1 MRRIK
6 LGKGLLRSLFPS
18 SSNNNGSSKQKKTT
32 SKKSNKTYSN
42 NNNASVYGCPTF
54 LGGGRRRNCQQ
65 PYELHQ
71 EGASSPPSSSD
82 DESRGHEDL
91 LLSQNNDN
99 NGYGGG
105 DGKTEKKC
113 GQQLWDTPAV
123 DQQEEDER
131 QQHGGD
137 EDKAEAN
144 VGSPTTVACS
154 LSDEKVVAEDQD
166 NNDEQ
171 LQNIDARNKMIIAEK
186 FESDTKVVEMPVD
199 KEHLKVGGDQCVPLQ
214 EQFSLNNKLE
224 EQQQQKDQDTSP
236 SRDEAR
242 RRAIARRQR
251 ILSSASTR
259 FQAIAETASFDTSEY
274 SSPPHRQL
282 FRRRQQQQQQQ
293 PKREV
298 SVDVQGTLD
307 PPAVSSGLG
316 SQTNKKFSSVVF
328 YDSTQHNAHD
338 ISSPTCVAETQY
350 FESGNAK
357 KDFVTCDSFND
368 SNCTSTDANSI
379 SFFVLLLCP
388 QNRIFELVE
397 ISDAP
402 LHSTVGDILRHIPLH
417 VTDERLL
424 GKKYIGLCRPADR
437 TEFIDLSLPAFHTKN
452 PQISGD
458 AEEDEDCIPFDYIHE
473 SDVLVAIL
481 KGSTCY
487 QMSKISK
494 PILRNKKFKEMIRR
508 RRRRFAAAKGTKK
521 KRRKSS
527 KKKFTNTKSPTNE
540 IYIHDDSSIVS
551 GITCVKPVRSSGQNE
566 DAVREDPA
574 SLCKMLEAL
583 SKKLHDVDKD
593 EIFLP
598 DDENSSA
605 GSSKRSMNSGRLEK
619 VKRRATVETQSSSF
633 EAQYKNIGFK
643 MSPQM
648 LAMELAQTIED
659 IFADNHVE
667 IVAVDDLDYG
677 NDGAGNFDNDDDS
690 FVTAR
695 SHRTKST
702 VGTLRSLGLSQ
713 SPVRPKPNVVIQEGN
728 KTKNAFREYKFAETM
743 EENALAAQI
752 EAMAAQ
758 ADAAFEERPKK
769 GLSQIAGL
777 PAADEKVETSDNSRS
792 NIATEIPAPKA
803 ASPSITH
810 NLDESFET
818 TFEVVP
824 DNFGCED
831 TQEAAII
838 TYGASDK
845 DAMTRKFLTA
855 STSTVTKMVAANQG
869 RVNEVHVLQSLGCTI
884 VCIAAN
890 YMSQVRK
897 NGSQLHAPKASE
909 VLQSAMFLAFMV
921 NGQKYLAKV
930 TQK

>member
-18 SSNNNGSSKQKKTT
+18 SSNNNGSSKKKKAT
-32 SKKSNKTYSN
+32 SKKSNKTSSSN

-54 LGGGRRRNCQQ
+54 LGGVRRRNCQQ

-105 DGKTEKKC
+105 DGRTEKC
-113 GQQLWDTPAV
+113 GQQLRDTPAV
-123 DQQEEDER
+123 NQQEEDER
-131 QQHGGD
+131 EQHDGGD

-144 VGSPTTVACS
+144 VGSPTTVACT

-166 NNDEQ
+166 NNEQ
-171 LQNIDARNKMIIAEK
+171 LQNIVAWKKMIIADK
-186 FESDTKVVEMPVD
+186 FESDTKVETLVE
-199 KEHLKVGGDQCVPLQ
+199 KEHLKVGGDQL
-214 EQFSLNNKLE
+214 
-224 EQQQQKDQDTSP
+224 QKDQDTSP

-259 FQAIAETASFDTSEY
+259 FQAIAETASFDTSEF

-282 FRRRQQQQQQQ
+282 FRRRQKQQQQQQ

-298 SVDVQGTLD
+298 SIDVHGTLD

-350 FESGNAK
+350 FESGNAN

-437 TEFIDLSLPAFHTKN
+437 TEFIDLRLPAFHTKN
-452 PQISGD
+452 PQMSGD

-508 RRRRFAAAKGTKK
+508 RRRRFAAANATKK

-527 KKKFTNTKSPTNE
+527 KKKFTNAKSPTNE

-551 GITCVKPVRSSGQNE
+551 GITCAKPVRSSGQKE
-566 DAVREDPA
+566 DAAREDPA

-619 VKRRATVETQSSSF
+619 VKRRATVETHSSH
-633 EAQYKNIGFK
+633 EAQCNNIGFK

-667 IVAVDDLDYG
+667 IVAVDADQDDG
-677 NDGAGNFDNDDDS
+677 NDDAGNFDNDDDS

-702 VGTLRSLGLSQ
+702 AGTLRSLGLQ
-713 SPVRPKPNVVIQEGN
+713 SPVRPKPNVVTQEGN

-777 PAADEKVETSDNSRS
+777 PAAVEKVETSDNSRS
-792 NIATEIPAPKA
+792 NIGTDNIPAPKA

-824 DNFGCED
+824 DNFLCED

-845 DAMTRKFLTA
+845 DVMTRKFLTA

-897 NGSQLHAPKASE
+897 SGSQLHAPKTSE

>member
-18 SSNNNGSSKQKKTT
+18 SSNNNNGSSKQKKTT
-32 SKKSNKTYSN
+32 SKKSNKTSSN
-42 NNNASVYGCPTF
+42 NNNINVYGCRTF

-71 EGASSPPSSSD
+71 EGESSPPSSSD

-91 LLSQNNDN
+91 LLSKNNNND

-105 DGKTEKKC
+105 VDGKTEKKC
-113 GQQLWDTPAV
+113 GQQLRDTPAV
-123 DQQEEDER
+123 DQQEDER
-131 QQHGGD
+131 EQHNEDD

-144 VGSPTTVACS
+144 VGGSPTTVACT
-154 LSDEKVVAEDQD
+154 LSDEKVVVEDHD
-166 NNDEQ
+166 NSEQ
-171 LQNIDARNKMIIAEK
+171 LQNIE
-186 FESDTKVVEMPVD
+186 TPVVE
-199 KEHLKVGGDQCVPLQ
+199 KEHLKVGGGQCGVPQQ
-214 EQFSLNNKLE
+214 EQFLLNNKLE
-224 EQQQQKDQDTSP
+224 EQQQQKGQDTSL

-274 SSPPHRQL
+274 SSPPHPQI

-293 PKREV
+293 QQQQPKREM
-298 SVDVQGTLD
+298 SVDVLGTLD
-307 PPAVSSGLG
+307 PPAVSSGLR

-328 YDSTQHNAHD
+328 YDSMQHHAHD
-338 ISSPTCVAETQY
+338 NSSPTCVAETQY
-350 FESGNAK
+350 FESGNAN

-368 SNCTSTDANSI
+368 SNCTNTDANSI

-388 QNRIFELVE
+388 LNRIFELVE

-437 TEFIDLSLPAFHTKN
+437 TEFIDLRLPAFHTIN
-452 PQISGD
+452 PQISGV

-508 RRRRFAAAKGTKK
+508 RRRRFAAANATKK

-527 KKKFTNTKSPTNE
+527 KKKFTNAKSPTNE
-540 IYIHDDSSIVS
+540 IYIHDDISVVS
-551 GITCVKPVRSSGQNE
+551 GITCAKPLRSPGQKE
-566 DAVREDPA
+566 DAVREDPT

-583 SKKLHDVDKD
+583 SNKLHDVDKD
-593 EIFLP
+593 VIFLP

-605 GSSKRSMNSGRLEK
+605 GSSKHSMNSGRLEK
-619 VKRRATVETQSSSF
+619 VKRRATVETHSSH
-633 EAQYKNIGFK
+633 EAMGFK

-667 IVAVDDLDYG
+667 IVAVDADQH
-677 NDGAGNFDNDDDS
+677 DGHDDAGNFDNDDDS

-702 VGTLRSLGLSQ
+702 VGTLRSLGFQ
-713 SPVRPKPNVVIQEGN
+713 SPVRPKLNVVTPEGN
-728 KTKNAFREYKFAETM
+728 KMKNAFREYKFAETM

-758 ADAAFEERPKK
+758 ADVAFEERPKK
-769 GLSQIAGL
+769 GLSQFAGL
-777 PAADEKVETSDNSRS
+777 PPTVEKMETPDNSRS
-792 NIATEIPAPKA
+792 SIATEISLPKT

-810 NLDESFET
+810 DVEESFET
-818 TFEVVP
+818 TFEVGP
-824 DNFGCED
+824 DKFGCED

-838 TYGASDK
+838 TYGASEK
-845 DAMTRKFLTA
+845 DVMTRKFLTA
-855 STSTVTKMVAANQG
+855 STATVTKMVAANQG

-897 NGSQLHAPKASE
+897 SGSQLHAPKTSE

>member
-1 MRRIK
+1 
-6 LGKGLLRSLFPS
+6 
-18 SSNNNGSSKQKKTT
+18 T
-32 SKKSNKTYSN
+32 SKKSNKTSSSN

-54 LGGGRRRNCQQ
+54 LGGVRRRNCQQ

-91 LLSQNNDN
+91 LLSKNNNNDNN

-105 DGKTEKKC
+105 DGRRTEKC
-113 GQQLWDTPAV
+113 GQQLRDTPPTV
-123 DQQEEDER
+123 DQQEHER
-131 QQHGGD
+131 QQHDGGD

-166 NNDEQ
+166 NNEQ
-171 LQNIDARNKMIIAEK
+171 LQNIVAWNKMIIADK
-186 FESDTKVVEMPVD
+186 FESDTKVETLVE
-199 KEHLKVGGDQCVPLQ
+199 KEHLKVGSD
-214 EQFSLNNKLE
+214 
-224 EQQQQKDQDTSP
+224 QQQKDQGTSP

-282 FRRRQQQQQQQ
+282 FRRRQKQQQQQQ

-298 SVDVQGTLD
+298 SIDVHGTLD

-328 YDSTQHNAHD
+328 YDSTQHIND

-350 FESGNAK
+350 FESGNAN

-437 TEFIDLSLPAFHTKN
+437 TEFIDLRLPAFHTKN

-458 AEEDEDCIPFDYIHE
+458 AEEEEDCIPFDYIHE

-508 RRRRFAAAKGTKK
+508 RRRRFAAANATKK

-527 KKKFTNTKSPTNE
+527 KKKFTNAKSPTNE

-551 GITCVKPVRSSGQNE
+551 GITCAKPLRTSGQKE
-566 DAVREDPA
+566 DAAREDPA

-619 VKRRATVETQSSSF
+619 
-633 EAQYKNIGFK
+633 
-643 MSPQM
+643 
-648 LAMELAQTIED
+648 
-659 IFADNHVE
+659 
-667 IVAVDDLDYG
+667 
-677 NDGAGNFDNDDDS
+677 
-690 FVTAR
+690 
-695 SHRTKST
+695 ST
-702 VGTLRSLGLSQ
+702 VGTLRSLGRLQ
-713 SPVRPKPNVVIQEGN
+713 SPVRPKPNVVTQEGN

-777 PAADEKVETSDNSRS
+777 PAAVEKVETSDNSRS
-792 NIATEIPAPKA
+792 NIATDNIPAPKA

-810 NLDESFET
+810 NLDKSFET

-845 DAMTRKFLTA
+845 DVMTRKFLTA

-897 NGSQLHAPKASE
+897 SGSQLHAPKTSE